1 MIENNNSDIWEK
13 VRLYL
18 QKVDNT
24 NQDNSNILND
34 EKKLLKDRAKD
45 IAKPIEILDEIPTFH
60 VIEFS
65 LSNEKYAIE
74 TSYVKE
80 VLPVKDLMPIPFTP
94 DFVLGVIN
102 IRGQIFSVLD
112 LKKVLGVPEREEAK
126 NDKVIIVSNNEMEF
140 GIIAD
145 KIDGVS
151 FVKYNSL
158 QTSLSTLSNIQNE
171 YLMGVTKE
179 RLIVLDIEKILSD
192 KKIIVHDEI

>member
-1 MIENNNSDIWEK
+1 MSKNNSDIWER

-18 QKVDNT
+18 QKVDNASL
-24 NQDNSNILND
+24 DNSYILHD
-34 EKKLLKDRAKD
+34 EKKLLKERAKE
-45 IAKPIEILDEIPTFH
+45 IAKPIEVLDEIPTFH

-65 LSNEKYAIE
+65 LSNERYAIE
-74 TSYVKE
+74 TSFVKE

-94 DFVLGVIN
+94 PFVLGVIN

-112 LKKVLGVPEREEAK
+112 LKKILNLPEKEEAK
-126 NDKVIIVSNNEMEF
+126 NDKVIIVSNNDMEF

-158 QTSLSTLSNIQNE
+158 QTSLAALTNTQND
-171 YLMGVTKE
+171 YLMGVTKD

-192 KKIIVHDEI
+192 KKIVVHDEI